1 LVQAI
6 KALVKQDGRQVLV
19 TAPSNAAVDLLS
31 ERLSDIGLNVVRVGN
46 PTRVSVHLMELTLD
60 RRMEEHPGNKEI
72 KKLKKQ
78 AAAYRDMAGKYKRS
92 FGKEEREQRKAL
104 YAEARA
110 LNHQVEKTEQYIVDD
125 VLSRAQVITA
135 TLAGANHY
143 SISNRTYDT
152 VVIDEAGQALEPAC
166 WIPILK
172 AKKVVLAG
180 DHFQLPP
187 TIMSPEAARRGLGT
201 TLLEKCVDLHPE
213 AVVLLEEQ
221 YRMNQTIM
229 GYSSSVFYGSQLK
242 AHHSVANHLIF
253 PEDTPLVFIDTAGCG
268 YEEKWEGTRISN
280 PEEAAFLLK
289 HLTGFVSSLQGMPLN
304 NLPEIAVI
312 SPYKQQIE
320 ELKSLLQASS
330 ELQTLGNKLSINTI
344 DSFQGQERDVVYI
357 SMTRSNAENTIGF
370 LSDVRRMNVA
380 MTRARKKLVV
390 IGDSATLSQL
400 PFYADFIEY
409 AQAHN
414 AYQSA
419 WEFVDL

>member
-1 LVQAI
+1 
-6 KALVKQDGRQVLV
+6 
-19 TAPSNAAVDLLS
+19 
-31 ERLSDIGLNVVRVGN
+31 
-46 PTRVSVHLMELTLD
+46 
-60 RRMEEHPGNKEI
+60 
-72 KKLKKQ
+72 
-78 AAAYRDMAGKYKRS
+78 
-92 FGKEEREQRKAL
+92 
-104 YAEARA
+104 
-110 LNHQVEKTEQYIVDD
+110 
-125 VLSRAQVITA
+125 
-135 TLAGANHY
+135 
-143 SISNRTYDT
+143 
-152 VVIDEAGQALEPAC
+152 
-166 WIPILK
+166 
-172 AKKVVLAG
+172 
-180 DHFQLPP
+180 
-187 TIMSPEAARRGLGT
+187 MSPEAARRGLGT

-330 ELQTLGNKLSINTI
+330 ELQALGNKLSINTI